1 MQRKFFG
8 ISIGLITLC
17 LVSLGLASGTMQE
30 LSSSTTWATGLAW
43 DGVHLWV
50 SDSWTDKV
58 YELDPENGSI
68 IFSFP
73 SPGGTPHGLAWDGM
87 YFWNADESQKTIYKL
102 NPATEAVISSF
113 PSPDDSAPH
122 GLAWDGTYLWC
133 ATGAGATRKIYKMD
147 PENGAVIFSFSS
159 SSFFPCDL
167 AWDGAYLWNADFLES
182 EIHKLD
188 PTTGA
193 VIDNFSSPREN
204 PTGLTWDGAHLWCAC
219 PSLYFEDMIYEL
231 DPATG
236 TVISSFSFPATAPTK
251 EGIFD
256 KFIGWPLVL
265 ILCIAIVSV
274 VGGIM
279 NERLAALG
287 LVGGTL
293 ATAGV
298 FLPWATVGGLMEV
311 TGWGIMRGEVEIA
324 GAPFNV
330 SVTGVYPWLVLAGGA
345 LSLISAL
352 GTLAVKTKILKGL
365 LVIGGVLA
373 IIGSC
378 WGFLD
383 LLGEPEIL
391 RVSIEY
397 GLYLCIVGGL
407 LALLGGAFMMRV
419 GVKEFY

>member
-1 MQRKFFG
+1 M
-8 ISIGLITLC
+8 
-17 LVSLGLASGTMQE
+17 VSLILASATRQE

-43 DGVHLWV
+43 DGAHLWI

-58 YELDPENGSI
+58 YELDPENGNI

-73 SPGGTPHGLAWDGM
+73 SPGGTPHGLAWDGT

-102 NPATEAVISSF
+102 NPATGAVISSF
-113 PSPDDSAPH
+113 PSPDDGAPR
-122 GLAWDGTYLWC
+122 GLAWDGAYLWC
-133 ATGAGATRKIYKMD
+133 ATGVARKIYKID

-159 SSFFPCDL
+159 PSSFPCDL
-167 AWDGAYLWNADFLES
+167 AWDGVYLWNADFLENR
-182 EIHKLD
+182 IYKLD

-193 VIDNFSSPREN
+193 VVDNFLSPRET
-204 PTGLTWDGAHLWCAC
+204 PMGLTWDGTHLWAAC
-219 PSLYFEDMIYEL
+219 PSLYSEDMIYKL

-236 TVISSFSFPATAPTK
+236 TVISSFSFPATAPPT

-256 KFIGWPLVL
+256 KLVGWPLVL

-293 ATAGV
+293 AAAGV
-298 FLPWATVGGLMEV
+298 FLPWSTMGGLMEV
-311 TGWGIMRGEVEIA
+311 TGWGLARGEVEIV
-324 GAPFNV
+324 GATFRV
-330 SVTGVYPWLVLAGGA
+330 SVTEIYPWLVLAGGA

-373 IIGSC
+373 IVGSC

-383 LLGEPEIL
+383 FLGEPEIL

-397 GLYLCIVGGL
+397 GLYLCIVGGV
-407 LALLGGAFMMRV
+407 LALLGGAFMIGGRGKGILPV
-419 GVKEFY
+419 N